1 MKRALFVLF
10 FSTSLLPSLLAQK
23 AVDVSY
29 TLDNQGNYHFTC
41 NNKAYCN
48 YVLHVEFTTMT
59 NAKSDHA
66 LPFEAEVKPGVSQ
79 IFTISPISKAQDTK
93 INFKAS
99 SRKGCM
105 SPVPNPDF
113 TYLLPI
119 GPGME
124 AQAFRINTS
133 RTDSTYAIRLKMKN
147 DDTIYAARRGIV
159 TAVDVSNTEN
169 DAGATTTNNWN
180 FVEIVHA
187 DCSFGQYGVLKKDG
201 ALVKP
206 GQLVE
211 AGTPIGI
218 VGGDKFGR
226 GSDIRFSVVYPSAQG
241 NIAISPIFWTK
252 GNGKGPLKHGT
263 TYSSEFTKALVQLEQ
278 LKNKVG
284 PKTPAKAPAKKRN

>member
-10 FSTSLLPSLLAQK
+10 FSISLMRLSAQK
-23 AVDVSY
+23 AVDISY
-29 TLDNQGNYHFTC
+29 TLDQQGNYHFTC

-48 YVLHVEFTTMT
+48 YVIHVEFTTLE
-59 NAKSDHA
+59 NAKSDHD
-66 LPFEAEVKPGVSQ
+66 LPFEAEVKPGVNQ
-79 IFTISPISKAQDTK
+79 LFTVSPINKSKDTK
-93 INFKAS
+93 LNFKSS

-105 SPVPNPDF
+105 SPVVNRDF
-113 TYLLPI
+113 TYLMPI

-124 AQAFRINTS
+124 TQAFRINVN
-133 RTDSTYAIRLKMKN
+133 RDSSYAVRLKMKN

-169 DAGATTTNNWN
+169 DAGATTTTNWN
-180 FVEIVHA
+180 YVEIVHA

-206 GQLVE
+206 GQQVE

-226 GSDIRFSVVYPSAQG
+226 GSDIRFSVVYPGAQG
-241 NIAISPIFWTK
+241 NTQIAPIFWTK
-252 GNGKGPLKHGT
+252 GNGKGQLRHGG

-278 LKNKVG
+278 PKAKTG
-284 PKTPAKAPAKKRN
+284 SKAPAKTPAKKH